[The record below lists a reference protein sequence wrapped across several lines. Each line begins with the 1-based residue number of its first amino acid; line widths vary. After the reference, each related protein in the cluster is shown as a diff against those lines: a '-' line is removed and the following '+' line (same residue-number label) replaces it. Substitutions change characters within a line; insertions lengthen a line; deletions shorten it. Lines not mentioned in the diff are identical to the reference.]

1 MKHKNTV
8 TYIKITQIHND
19 VCKNNQTQRHEQ
31 QQNQLEKLF
40 IGNLN
45 VSVTIDYIYEL
56 FVSRTTKY
64 FQSNLKCH
72 LIVWTKNRFCF
83 CYCTGSCKKLTFKVK

>member
-19 VCKNNQTQRHEQ
+19 VCKNNQTQRHEL

-40 IGNLN
+40 IGDLN

-64 FQSNLKCH
+64 FQSNLKCD
-72 LIVWTKNRFCF
+72 LIVMDGQEIGFAFVTAPDHVRN
-83 CYCTGSCKKLTFKVK
+83 